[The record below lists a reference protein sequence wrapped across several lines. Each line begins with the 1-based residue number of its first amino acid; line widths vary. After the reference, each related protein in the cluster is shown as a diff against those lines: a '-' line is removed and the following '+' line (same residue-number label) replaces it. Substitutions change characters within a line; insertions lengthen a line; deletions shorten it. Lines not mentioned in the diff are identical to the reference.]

1 MWRRG
6 DDFEVTTDVQDA
18 QSPDS
23 QTHED
28 EKQADAQ
35 TLALEVVCPEG
46 VQEGDEITVMSPRG
60 EVAVAVPVGV
70 AAGETFSI
78 EIGAEPAAEDEEGEG
93 AAAAAAEE
101 EEEEEEEE
109 DDDALDIL
117 EDFAAEDTEAE
128 VEPAAES
135 EAQKR
140 QAAEDAVSGDSVFG
154 ALSGLLGG
162 DDQPGSDSGS
172 DDEADPETDDIL
184 AELEAGLG
192 RTSAEIAEDSS
203 STTMTIPCPEGVS
216 AGEVIDVTTEDGQE
230 LTVEVPEGVQAGDEF
245 DIEIQ

>member
-1 MWRRG
+1 M
-6 DDFEVTTDVQDA
+6 TTDVADA

-60 EVAVAVPVGV
+60 EVSVAVPVGV

-78 EIGAEPAAEDEEGEG
+78 EIGAEPAAEEGEG
-93 AAAAAAEE
+93 EGAAAAEE

-117 EDFAAEDTEAE
+117 ENFAAEDTEAE
-128 VEPAAES
+128 VEPAAE
-135 EAQKR
+135 
-140 QAAEDAVSGDSVFG
+140 
-154 ALSGLLGG
+154 
-162 DDQPGSDSGS
+162 
-172 DDEADPETDDIL
+172 
-184 AELEAGLG
+184 
-192 RTSAEIAEDSS
+192 
-203 STTMTIPCPEGVS
+203 
-216 AGEVIDVTTEDGQE
+216 
-230 LTVEVPEGVQAGDEF
+230 
-245 DIEIQ
+245 

>member
-1 MWRRG
+1 M
-6 DDFEVTTDVQDA
+6 TTDVADA

-78 EIGAEPAAEDEEGEG
+78 EIGAEPAADEGEEEG
-93 AAAAAAEE
+93 AAAVAAVAEE
-101 EEEEEEEE
+101 EGEEEEEEE

-192 RTSAEIAEDSS
+192 RTSAEIVEDSS
-203 STTMTIPCPEGVS
+203 STTMTITCPEGVS
-216 AGEVIDVTTEDGQE
+216 AGEVIDATTEDGQE

-245 DIEIQ
+245 EIEIAG

>member
-1 MWRRG
+1 M
-6 DDFEVTTDVQDA
+6 TTDVADA

-60 EVAVAVPVGV
+60 EVSVAVPVGV

-78 EIGAEPAAEDEEGEG
+78 EIGAEPAADEGEEEG
-93 AAAAAAEE
+93 AAAVAAVA
-101 EEEEEEEE
+101 EEEEEEE

-245 DIEIQ
+245 EIEIAG

>member
-78 EIGAEPAAEDEEGEG
+78 EIGAEPAAEEEEGEG
-93 AAAAAAEE
+93 AAAA

-203 STTMTIPCPEGVS
+203 STTMTISCPEGVS
-216 AGEVIDVTTEDGQE
+216 AGEAILVTTGDGQE
-230 LTVEVPEGVQAGDEF
+230 LEVEIPEGVQAGDEF
-245 DIEIQ
+245 EIAVM